1 MSDYLTR
8 SAASE
13 ARMLAAREHGPD
25 QSGPPEWAINAAQ
38 ERIED
43 RAENEFRSNHP
54 DFAEW
59 VEQYVDS
66 ADFAYVLT
74 LASKPDDED
83 ARYELGKVV
92 DQRMLDYK
100 QYRVALA
107 HRTGE
112 WDSEMADV
120 MEEE

>member
-1 MSDYLTR
+1 MTES
-8 SAASE
+8 S
-13 ARMLAAREHGPD
+13 MLARREQEPD
-25 QSGPPEWAINAAQ
+25 QSGPPEWAINATQ

-43 RAENEFRSNHP
+43 KAEAEIHSNHP

-66 ADFAYVLT
+66 ADFAHIVC
-74 LASKPDDED
+74 LASKLFDED
-83 ARYELGKVV
+83 ARYHLGDAV
-92 DQRMLDYK
+92 DKLMLDYK
-100 QYRVALA
+100 QYRVEIS